1 MKRIVFLASF
11 VVITATDAILGFK
24 TANSFGITE
33 KPFALVF
40 ALGFALMS
48 VPLKIIYERAVE
60 VNYSKQYGGYIFG
73 IFSIIWL
80 LAFGLSLKGLGE
92 YRVNN
97 LVGKELEN
105 MNKLAVSE
113 NYQVPDTTK
122 KSYRIARA
130 EILQKAKTDSIRIM
144 ADLQLREKLL
154 QSSVANS
161 SQKDSSGFVF
171 FSLLLVLSGA
181 VCLHFGLEK
190 QENLQVL
197 QDFSKDDKKE
207 TLQDVV
213 EVVKQANNNL
223 TLKIDLAEQLY
234 HCNDCQ
240 RGFSRHGYNGHFK
253 HSKTCNKGNYT
264 LQQKENL

>member
-80 LAFGLSLKGLGE
+80 LAFSLSLKGLGE

-105 MNKLAVSE
+105 IMINLFFEYYIDNSIE
-113 NYQVPDTTK
+113 
-122 KSYRIARA
+122 R
-130 EILQKAKTDSIRIM
+130 QK
-144 ADLQLREKLL
+144 E
-154 QSSVANS
+154 
-161 SQKDSSGFVF
+161 
-171 FSLLLVLSGA
+171 
-181 VCLHFGLEK
+181 LEYC
-190 QENLQVL
+190 
-197 QDFSKDDKKE
+197 
-207 TLQDVV
+207 
-213 EVVKQANNNL
+213 VKQNIKN
-223 TLKIDLAEQLY
+223 KFIDRIIIFA
-234 HCNDCQ
+234 
-240 RGFSRHGYNGHFK
+240 K
-253 HSKTCNKGNYT
+253 
-264 LQQKENL
+264 